1 MEFEHLPEFDKD
13 LKHLQKRYR
22 SLEED
27 LVVLRKIL
35 TVEPQASPPR
45 SFTISGLGT
54 AKEIIKIK
62 KIACKAL
69 KGRGANSGIRLIYA
83 LHKEEQK
90 IVFIEIY
97 FKGDKENE
105 DRGRILKYYS

>member
-83 LHKEEQK
+83 LHNEEQK